1 MTAPTTTATTTATP
15 EELAAKLDHGA
26 EILGHGTGALM
37 RDSAHVLRAQKLHT
51 DRVDAKLVEQERQIE
66 AQRAEVERLTMAE
79 ADRDAVLQALG
90 YKPGPLGNDTRRE
103 VILMD
108 ATELRPEMVKAREK
122 AVFEE
127 SSASLYRD
135 MLDELERSLAA
146 GGALL
151 KVWAA
156 RKEAETR
163 ATTAEAAL
171 ADLIALTGQTDA
183 AKAVA
188 VVATMLAG
196 ADHGSYGSVVREYAE
211 CKAAL
216 AAVTAERDR
225 MREAPRYMDEI
236 EAGRVAWSWIEDIVR
251 RDGLKA
257 PHTTIK
263 TDRLKGDGGTVELW
277 HKDRLVAV
285 ALVLRDCWN
294 WSVLARMEFSGR
306 EEPSSA
312 ALSAKEA
319 TDER

>member
-1 MTAPTTTATTTATP
+1 MTAPTTTAATP
-15 EELAAKLDHGA
+15 EELAAQ
-26 EILGHGTGALM
+26 M
-37 RDSAHVLRAQKLHT
+37 RSYADNPAACYVPIHQVTLTEWARWIEVQAQHS
-51 DRVDAKLVEQERQIE
+51 E
-66 AQRAEVERLTMAE
+66 AQRAEIERLT
-79 ADRDAVLQALG
+79 ADLDYAN
-90 YKPGPLGNDTRRE
+90 NDRHDINLSRLE
-103 VILMD
+103 W
-108 ATELRPEMVKAREK
+108 KA
-122 AVFEE
+122 
-127 SSASLYRD
+127 
-135 MLDELERSLAA
+135 
-146 GGALL
+146 
-151 KVWAA
+151 
-156 RKEAETR
+156 R